1 MAKSKQAALIGE
13 VGETFVANHL
23 KKKGYAILARNW
35 RIKDGEIDLVALS
48 PNGKITFVEVK
59 SRSSM
64 AFGHPLEAISP
75 DKAFRLQRL
84 ALAWLV
90 SNSKFGADF
99 QIDAAA
105 VIIAPSGVIEIDYRE
120 AVL

>member
-1 MAKSKQAALIGE
+1 MAKSKEAALIGE

-48 PNGKITFVEVK
+48 PSGKITFVEVK

-75 DKAFRLQRL
+75 DKAYRLQRL

-105 VIIAPSGVIEIDYRE
+105 VIIAPSGGIEIDYRE

>member
-90 SNSKFGADF
+90 SNSKFGAYF

-105 VIIAPSGVIEIDYRE
+105 VIIAPSGGIEIDYRE

>member
-1 MAKSKQAALIGE
+1 MAKSKEAALIGE
-13 VGETFVANHL
+13 VGETLVANHL

-105 VIIAPSGVIEIDYRE
+105 VIIAPFGGIEIDYRE

>member
-23 KKKGYAILARNW
+23 EKKGYAILARNW

-75 DKAFRLQRL
+75 DKAYRLQRL

>member
-1 MAKSKQAALIGE
+1 MAKSKRAALIGE

-23 KKKGYAILARNW
+23 EKKGYAILARNW

-99 QIDAAA
+99 QIDVAA
-105 VIIAPSGVIEIDYRE
+105 VIIAPSGGIEIDYRE

>member
-1 MAKSKQAALIGE
+1 MAKSNQAALIGE
-13 VGETFVANHL
+13 VGEAFIANYL
-23 KKKGYAILARNW
+23 KKKGYAILAQNW
-35 RIKDGEIDLVALS
+35 RIREGEIDIVALS
-48 PNGKITFVEVK
+48 PTGKITFVEVK
-59 SRSSM
+59 SRSSL
-64 AFGHPLEAISP
+64 AYGHPLESITRE
-75 DKAFRLQRL
+75 KAYRLQRL

-105 VIIAPSGVIEIDYRE
+105 VIISPSGGVEIDYRE

>member
-1 MAKSKQAALIGE
+1 
-13 VGETFVANHL
+13 
-23 KKKGYAILARNW
+23 
-35 RIKDGEIDLVALS
+35 
-48 PNGKITFVEVK
+48 
-59 SRSSM
+59 
-64 AFGHPLEAISP
+64 LEAISP

-105 VIIAPSGVIEIDYRE
+105 VIIAPSGGIEIDYRE

>member
-59 SRSSM
+59 SRTSM

>member
-1 MAKSKQAALIGE
+1 MAKSKQAALMGE

-23 KKKGYAILARNW
+23 KKSGYAILARNW
-35 RIKDGEIDLVALS
+35 RIKEGEIDLVALS
-48 PNGKITFVEVK
+48 PAGKITFVEVK
-59 SRSSM
+59 SRSSL
-64 AFGHPLEAISP
+64 AFGHPLESITAE
-75 DKAFRLQRL
+75 KAYRLQRL

-90 SNSKFGADF
+90 SNSKFGADY

-105 VIIAPSGVIEIDYRE
+105 VIIAPSGAVEIDYRE

>member
-13 VGETFVANHL
+13 VGEAFIANYL
-23 KKKGYAILARNW
+23 KKKGYAILAQNW
-35 RIKDGEIDLVALS
+35 RIREGEIDIVALS
-48 PNGKITFVEVK
+48 PTGKITFVEVK
-59 SRSSM
+59 SRSSL
-64 AFGHPLEAISP
+64 AYGHPLESITRE
-75 DKAFRLQRL
+75 KAYRLQRL

-105 VIIAPSGVIEIDYRE
+105 VIISPFGGVEIDYRE

>member
-13 VGETFVANHL
+13 VGEAFIANYL
-23 KKKGYAILARNW
+23 KKKRYAILAQNW
-35 RIKDGEIDLVALS
+35 RIREGEIDIVALS
-48 PNGKITFVEVK
+48 PTGKITFVEVK
-59 SRSSM
+59 SRSSL
-64 AFGHPLEAISP
+64 AYGHPLESITRE
-75 DKAFRLQRL
+75 KAYRLQRL

-105 VIIAPSGVIEIDYRE
+105 VIISPSGGVEIDYRE